1 MTANKLL
8 KTSKKEKL
16 EREILKIEKENSYF
30 FRSFFETT
38 KTILQSRARNILPKK
53 CE

>member
-1 MTANKLL
+1 MAANKLL

-16 EREILKIEKENSYF
+16 KLLKIEKENSYF